1 MRRRMMTA
9 YETAED
15 GSIYRLSSSVTFD
28 GSNNIDTG
36 IHLYQ
41 DYADF
46 TVFADFTFDK
56 NNQIELSNSGATIA
70 ACMYETSPWPGFVL
84 RYIVG
89 SGLTLI
95 FGNSPASYV
104 KISDG
109 ICNCKVCFSVKNK
122 RYESAYFKIGDAEP
136 EKREVVDASS
146 QNNIEQ
152 AILTLGSYRTPD
164 GAYGRYWVGTMHEFI
179 VYNRTLSE
187 DEINKLF

>member
-1 MRRRMMTA
+1 MRRRMINCKDS
-9 YETAED
+9 EG
-15 GSIYRLSSSVTFD
+15 GSIYKLSSPVIFD

-36 IHLYQ
+36 IHLYR

-46 TVFADFTFDK
+46 TVFADFTFNK
-56 NNQIELSNSGATIA
+56 NNQIEFSNAGATIA
-70 ACMYETSPWPGFVL
+70 TCMYERNPWPGFVL
-84 RYIVG
+84 RYVVG
-89 SGLTLI
+89 MDLALI
-95 FGNSPASYV
+95 FGNSTASYV
-104 KISDG
+104 KILDEF
-109 ICNCKVCFSVKNK
+109 CNCKVCFSVKNK

-136 EKREVVDASS
+136 EKKEVLDASS

>member
-1 MRRRMMTA
+1 MRRRMIKCKDS
-9 YETAED
+9 EG
-15 GSIYRLSSSVTFD
+15 GSIYKLSSPVIFD

-36 IHLYQ
+36 IHLYR

-46 TVFADFTFDK
+46 TVFADFTFNK
-56 NNQIELSNSGATIA
+56 NNQIEFSYSGATIA
-70 ACMYETSPWPGFVL
+70 ACMYEINPWPGFTL
-84 RYIVG
+84 RYIVD

-95 FGNSPASYV
+95 FGDSPAYNV
-104 KISDG
+104 KIPDG
-109 ICNCKVCFSVKNK
+109 LCNCKVCFSVKNK
-122 RYESAYFKIGDAEP
+122 RCESAYFKIGDAEP
-136 EKREVVDASS
+136 EKKEVVDTSP

-164 GAYGRYWVGTMHEFI
+164 GAYGRYWIGTMHEFI